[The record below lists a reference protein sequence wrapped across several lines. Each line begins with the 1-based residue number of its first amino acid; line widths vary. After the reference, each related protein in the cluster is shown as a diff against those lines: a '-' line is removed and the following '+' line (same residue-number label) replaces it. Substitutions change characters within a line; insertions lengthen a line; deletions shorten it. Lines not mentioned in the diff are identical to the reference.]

1 MPNKNITRK
10 ETHWGYTDGFV
21 ETLFVDEVCDL
32 FMQRFNSRIED
43 IVQYINDNCLET
55 QIDVVVEVED
65 NQAPSLSMSKDLI
78 SLMAKMNGSIDIDLY
93 IY

>member
-1 MPNKNITRK
+1 M
-10 ETHWGYTDGFV
+10 
-21 ETLFVDEVCDL
+21 DEVCDL